1 MDQKRQFYTLKGYQ
15 LNETVS
21 LTPAMEDYLEMI
33 YRILSE
39 RKVVRIGEL
48 AKMLHVASS
57 SASKMV
63 RQLHELGLVA
73 FEKYGYVQMTEKGLA
88 QGGYLLYRHE
98 VLHTFLCL
106 LNGSQE
112 ELEQVEKIE
121 HFLNRET
128 IHNLELLTQEMKKK
142 KTMAPEKTAP

>member
-1 MDQKRQFYTLKGYQ
+1 MDQNRQFYTLKGYQ
-15 LNETVS
+15 LHETVS

-48 AKMLHVASS
+48 ARMLHVASS

-63 RQLHELGLVA
+63 RQLHQMGLVA
-73 FEKYGYVQMTEKGLA
+73 FEKYGYVQMTEKGMEE
-88 QGGYLLYRHE
+88 GGYLLYRHE

-106 LNGSQE
+106 LNDTE
-112 ELEQVEKIE
+112 NELEQVEKIE
-121 HFLNRET
+121 HFLDRKT
-128 IHNLELLTQEMKKK
+128 IRNLELLTKEMAEK
-142 KTMAPEKTAP
+142 KTTDL

>member
-1 MDQKRQFYTLKGYQ
+1 MDQNRQFYTLKGYQ

-73 FEKYGYVQMTEKGLA
+73 FEKYGYIQMTEKGLA

-106 LNGSQE
+106 LNGTQE

-128 IHNLELLTQEMKKK
+128 IQNLERLTQEMRKK
-142 KTMAPEKTAP
+142 KTMEP